1 MSIKR
6 HEVIRANLST
16 RWQTYVAQRRRS
28 VVLFDVIGPAALAE
42 VAGPS
47 VLVLVIGLFVL
58 FLGIPLIEAGVYLA
72 LKWGDF
78 KRSYKDAFLVN
89 FITTLVGFLLAALLP
104 NLIRDNPLSSPSAF
118 LVAAFALS
126 VIVEGA
132 VLLRLKR
139 QSAGRTWLVAIVS
152 NVVSY
157 ALLLIF
163 VNLP

>member
-1 MSIKR
+1 MTNNR
-6 HEVIRANLST
+6 GEVIRSNLSE
-16 RWQTYVAQRRRS
+16 RWHSYVAQRRRS
-28 VVLFDVIGPAALAE
+28 VVLLDVIGPAVLVE

-47 VLVLVIGLFVL
+47 APVLIIGAIVLL
-58 FLGIPLIEAGVYLA
+58 LGIPLIEALVYLA
-72 LKWGDF
+72 LKWGNF

-89 FITTLVGFLLAALLP
+89 LITTLVGVALGVVMP
-104 NLIRDNPLSSPSAF
+104 NLFRDNPLSSPSAF

-126 VIVEGA
+126 VLIEGA
-132 VLLRLKR
+132 ILVRLKR
-139 QSAGRTWLVAIVS
+139 QPAGRTWLVAVAS

>member
-1 MSIKR
+1 MANNR
-6 HEVIRANLST
+6 GEVIRANLSE
-16 RWQTYVAQRRRS
+16 RWHRYVAQRRRS
-28 VVLFDVIGPAALAE
+28 VVLLDVIGPAALVE

-47 VLVLVIGLFVL
+47 VPVLIIGAIVL
-58 FLGIPLIEAGVYLA
+58 LLGIPLIEAGVYLA
-72 LKWGDF
+72 LKWGNF

-89 FITTLVGFLLAALLP
+89 FVTTLVGFLLAALLP

-118 LVAAFALS
+118 LVAAFILS
-126 VIVEGA
+126 VLIEGA
-132 VLLRLKR
+132 ILVRLKR
-139 QSAGRTWLVAIVS
+139 QAAGRTWLVAVAS